1 MSEGLAADNTTETLF
16 TRVDELSTVLMVDGV
31 DGLFPEHLDSLAAE
45 AEDYGRLPIATLA
58 RELAAWMRSRTLDE
72 GARQPLGDAL
82 QHIRMA
88 IEQKE
93 AAQVAMPLPLAVA
106 STQAG
111 EVETVAPPAAAS
123 APRSSVEP
131 EPAEP
136 TAEETAAAE
145 LEASNAF
152 SEDTELVSDFV
163 MEARE
168 HLALIEGQMLELE
181 QDPGA
186 METLH
191 SVFRTFHSIK
201 GLAGFLEFH
210 MIQEV
215 AHEVETLLDLARNEK
230 ITVTSAVVDIV
241 LESADYLKAELSR
254 IESQVAGA
262 APRPPGPNKDL
273 IRKINAVAKSGG
285 LAPAP
290 PVEAA
295 PAAAAPPPVKVTPLV
310 APAAAPSASVA
321 AASAVPVAAAAA
333 APAAPLATPAI
344 AAAPKAA
351 AVEQK
356 PEAKTEAKEGKPAG
370 KEGEG
375 KSPDSSSVRV
385 ETAKLDHLLDMV
397 GEMVIAQ
404 SLIRHNPVMAAAMD
418 ARLLADIAQLS
429 RNTAEVQRTTMAM
442 RMIPIGQLF
451 QRTARLI
458 RDLSR
463 KAGKQIA
470 LETVGEDTE
479 VDKTIAEELSDP
491 LLHMVRNSVDHGI
504 ELPAERAAT
513 GKDPMAKIRLKA
525 YHQAGLIV
533 IEISDDGRGL
543 NKEKIVA
550 KALQNGVISSANQ
563 LSDPEIY
570 QLIFEPGFSTA
581 EKITDVSGRGVG
593 MDVVKRNVQKL
604 RGRIDTQSI
613 AGQGTTFQ
621 LKFPLTLAI
630 IEGLVVM
637 VGNSRYIV
645 PIFSVR
651 EMFRPTPEVLST
663 VQDRHEMALVRGNL
677 LPIVRLHKRFN
688 IPSKSVH
695 PSDGLLVVAEC
706 DGKQFCLLVDDLVGK
721 QEVVIKSLGETFK
734 EVAGLAG
741 CAILGDGRVGL
752 ILDMEGIYHGGN
764 S

>member
-1 MSEGLAADNTTETLF
+1 MSEGLAADNTTETLL
-16 TRVDELSTVLMVDGV
+16 TRTDELSTVLMVQGL
-31 DGLFPEHLDSLAAE
+31 DGLFPEHLDSMAAE
-45 AEDYGRLPIATLA
+45 AEDYGRHSVAALA
-58 RELAAWMRSRTLDE
+58 RELAGWMRGRTLDE
-72 GARQPLGDAL
+72 EARQPLCDAL
-82 QHIRMA
+82 AKIRA
-88 IEQKE
+88 TIE
-93 AAQVAMPLPLAVA
+93 
-106 STQAG
+106 
-111 EVETVAPPAAAS
+111 
-123 APRSSVEP
+123 EP
-131 EPAEP
+131 EPAFVAAPQAVAASAEVHEVEEAAPEP
-136 TAEETAAAE
+136 TAEEIAAAE
-145 LEASNAF
+145 QEASNAF

-181 QDPGA
+181 QDPSA

-241 LESADYLKAELSR
+241 LESADYLKAELNR
-254 IESQVAGA
+254 IESQLGGA
-262 APRPPGPNKDL
+262 APRPPGANKEL
-273 IRKINAVAKSGG
+273 LRKIHAVAKSGG
-285 LAPAP
+285 LAPATTETSP
-290 PVEAA
+290 EPAKAAIPAPAAPVKAA
-295 PAAAAPPPVKVTPLV
+295 PAAV
-310 APAAAPSASVA
+310 PAAAPIA
-321 AASAVPVAAAAA
+321 AAKPAAAAA
-333 APAAPLATPAI
+333 APVAKSAPAAKPAPAAAPPAPVA
-344 AAAPKAA
+344 AAAPKPPAA
-351 AVEQK
+351 EKA
-356 PEAKTEAKEGKPAG
+356 EAKEGKVVG

-375 KSPDSSSVRV
+375 KSVDSSSVRV

-404 SLIRHNPVMAAAMD
+404 SLIRHNPVMAATMD

-463 KAGKQIA
+463 KAGKQIS

-550 KALQNGVISSANQ
+550 KALQNGVITSATQ

-581 EKITDVSGRGVG
+581 DKITDVSGRGVG

-604 RGRIDTQSI
+604 RGRIDTQST
-613 AGQGTTFQ
+613 AGHGTTFQ

-677 LPIVRLHKRFN
+677 LPIVRLHRRFN

-764 S
+764 P